1 MFLAR
6 VIGQVV
12 STKKEADM
20 TGRRLL
26 LLRPMLVDPDDSS
39 RFRPGSNTIV
49 AVDPLGAGQNEMV
62 MFVQGSSA
70 RQGAGLKNLPIDA
83 SIVGIIDSVTVEGRQ
98 IFSARSDETSR
109 T

>member
-26 LLRPMLVDPDDSS
+26 LLRPMLVDPDDASK
-39 RFRPGSNTIV
+39 FRPGANTIV
-49 AVDPLGAGQNEMV
+49 AIDPLGAGQGEMV

-70 RQGAGLKNLPIDA
+70 RQCAGLKSVPIDA
-83 SIVGIIDSVTVEGRQ
+83 SIVGIVDNVTVMGREV
-98 IFSARSDETSR
+98 FSARSDDK
-109 T
+109 

>member
-20 TGRRLL
+20 KGHRLL
-26 LLRPMLVDPDDSS
+26 LLRPMLVDSEDAT
-39 RFRPGSNTIV
+39 RFRPGQNTIV
-49 AVDPLGAGQNEMV
+49 AVDPLGAGNGEMV

-70 RQGAGLKNLPIDA
+70 RQCSGLKNLPVDA
-83 SIVGIIDSVTVEGRQ
+83 AIVGLVDSVNVQGQQ
-98 IFSARSDETSR
+98 IFSSGSDVDKGR
-109 T
+109 